1 MTTVSRRRVL
11 LAAPRGF
18 CAGVERA
25 IGTVEEALDRF
36 GPPVYIRRQIVHNQY
51 VVAALERRGAVFV
64 QERDEVPPGARLVL
78 SAHGVEPDVYVN
90 ARDRDVAVI
99 DATCPLVTKIHREAR
114 RFAAGGYTV
123 FLIGQSGH
131 DEVVG
136 TRGQAPD
143 RVIVVSH
150 PHDIEDID
158 VPDGQPVAWVSQS
171 TLASEDVAAVVE
183 RLRLR
188 FPSLVDPPSED
199 VCYAVSNRQAAL
211 RRISAE
217 SDLVVVVGGRNSHN
231 SAMLVPVAL
240 LAGARAAHRVE
251 SASELRP
258 EWLVGV
264 VTVGLTGGASTPE
277 ILIRDALTWL
287 SGYGF
292 THVTEVTST
301 VESQVFARPRA
312 LTPRATARVGRRTAA

>member
-1 MTTVSRRRVL
+1 
-11 LAAPRGF
+11 
-18 CAGVERA
+18 
-25 IGTVEEALDRF
+25 
-36 GPPVYIRRQIVHNQY
+36 

-64 QERDEVPPGARLVL
+64 QETDEVPPGARLVL

-150 PHDIEDID
+150 PHDVEDID

-188 FPSLVDPPSED
+188 FPSLVDPHSED
-199 VCYAVSNRQAAL
+199 ICYAVSNRQAAL